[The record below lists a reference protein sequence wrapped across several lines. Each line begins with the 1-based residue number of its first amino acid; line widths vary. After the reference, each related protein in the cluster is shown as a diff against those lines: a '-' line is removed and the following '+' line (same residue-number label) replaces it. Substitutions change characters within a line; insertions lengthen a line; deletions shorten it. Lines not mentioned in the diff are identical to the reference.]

1 MELSVKIDEL
11 IRSYI
16 ATVVELNKK
25 ARPFDGVFGMG
36 NDVRKDPCHTKVYED
51 IQSAVESAAAN
62 GIPPEEADRAA
73 ETLMK
78 AETAY
83 TCPDCC
89 GMMLTALQGHIT
101 PLTGHMTAAKREELR
116 SWMDTNIPRR
126 RRLPIQN
133 TLYKALKG

>member
-11 IRSYI
+11 IRAYI
-16 ATVVELNKK
+16 ATVEELNKK

-36 NDVRKDPCHTKVYED
+36 NDVRKDPCHMKVYED
-51 IQSAVESAAAN
+51 IQAAVESAAVG
-62 GIPPEEADRAA
+62 GISSEEADCAA
-73 ETLMK
+73 EALLK

-83 TCPDCC
+83 TCPSCC
-89 GMMLTALQGHIT
+89 GMMLTALQGHII
-101 PLTGHMTAAKREELR
+101 PLAAHMSAAKREELR
-116 SWMDTNIPRR
+116 SWMDTSIPRR